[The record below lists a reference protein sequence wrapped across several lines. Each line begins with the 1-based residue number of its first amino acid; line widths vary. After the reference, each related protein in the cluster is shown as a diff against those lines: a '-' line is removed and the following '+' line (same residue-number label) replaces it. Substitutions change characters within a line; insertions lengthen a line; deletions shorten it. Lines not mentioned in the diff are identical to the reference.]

1 MDVWA
6 RDAAMEAP
14 SSHLTV
20 VEASKLGVEAVGGA
34 TNVIAGDSRRSVQ
47 GGVVRWRGCRFD
59 RRLSTGRGPE
69 GAGCRRM
76 TGETADGNGV
86 RIREGI
92 EAEVRRRGERRSQL
106 RSPEHTTDRN
116 LGWSFAKT
124 RRHCPRGYS

>member
-47 GGVVRWRGCRFD
+47 GGVVRWRGAA
-59 RRLSTGRGPE
+59 STAGYRQAEGRKVRA
-69 GAGCRRM
+69 AG
-76 TGETADGNGV
+76 G
-86 RIREGI
+86 
-92 EAEVRRRGERRSQL
+92 
-106 RSPEHTTDRN
+106 
-116 LGWSFAKT
+116 
-124 RRHCPRGYS
+124 